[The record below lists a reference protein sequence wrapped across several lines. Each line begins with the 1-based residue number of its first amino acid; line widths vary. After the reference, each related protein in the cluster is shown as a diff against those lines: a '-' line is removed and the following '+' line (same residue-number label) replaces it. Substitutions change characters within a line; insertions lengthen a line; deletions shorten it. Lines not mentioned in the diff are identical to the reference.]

1 MKKIVLISC
10 VSQKLTK
17 KAQAKDLYQ
26 STLFKKSLAYA
37 QMLNPDAIYILSA
50 EHHLLALETEI
61 EPYDKTL
68 NKMKKSDRTA
78 WGNTVIEQ
86 LKKVADLEND
96 EFTILAGMKYLEPI
110 QNHLT
115 NIQNPL
121 KGMGI
126 GKRLGYLNNQLN
138 KVSV

>member
-1 MKKIVLISC
+1 MKKIILISC

-50 EHHLLALETEI
+50 EHHLLALDTKI

-68 NKMKKSDRTA
+68 NKMKKADRIA
-78 WGNTVIEQ
+78 WDNTVIEQ

-121 KGMGI
+121 KGM
-126 GKRLGYLNNQLN
+126 KLGERNQFLNNQLN
-138 KVSV
+138 K

>member
-1 MKKIVLISC
+1 MKKIILISC
-10 VSQKLTK
+10 VSQKLTT
-17 KAQAKDLYQ
+17 KAQAKELYQ
-26 STLFKKSLAYA
+26 SPLFKKSLAYA

-50 EHHLLALETEI
+50 EHHLLALDTEI

-68 NKMKKSDRTA
+68 NNMRKADRMA
-78 WGNTVIEQ
+78 WGDTVIEQ
-86 LKKVADLEND
+86 LKNVADLKND

-121 KGMGI
+121 KGMAI

-138 KVSV
+138 K